1 MVGIAATGLPRLELR
16 TDGRALVPR
25 ADPAVRFDAE
35 LRRDF
40 GLRDPLL
47 VYLETA
53 DEGGLYYCL
62 RGINAENSESSGA
75 VGTPEIQM
83 VLAPIA
89 PGVIPAVPIT
99 SWRRLAAGE
108 RVAVEKRHCTVALD
122 GEREVELLP
131 GQDVYATLSM
141 DGPWVVD
148 VPKAMTLIATR

>member
-53 DEGGLYYCL
+53 DEGGLYDLATLATL
-62 RGINAENSESSGA
+62 RDLTEAIVRQS
-75 VGTPEIQM
+75 
-83 VLAPIA
+83 
-89 PGVIPAVPIT
+89 
-99 SWRRLAAGE
+99 
-108 RVAVEKRHCTVALD
+108 VEKVEEIAWEVVPQLIETLVREEIRKMK
-122 GEREVELLP
+122 GEPP
-131 GQDVYATLSM
+131 GDE
-141 DGPWVVD
+141 
-148 VPKAMTLIATR
+148 